1 MLQISAVIIT
11 FNEEK
16 NIGRCLDSIKGIVDD
31 VIVVD
36 SFSSDATQSIC
47 EKHNVNFIQR
57 KWEGYSETKNF
68 ANKQAKFAWVLSL
81 DADEALSTE
90 LKDVLLNL
98 KKGNELKTCSFNRLT
113 NYCGSWIKHSNW
125 YPDKKI
131 RLFNRDKIEWKG
143 LIHEELSLPNNEAI
157 YHFNENILHYS
168 YYTKEDHFKQ
178 IEKFTTLA
186 SQDLFARKKKSPV
199 YKLFVNPIAKF
210 VGHYILHL
218 GFLDG
223 GAGFAIAKNSAY
235 ATYLKYKKNRSLF
248 KHAKTK

>member
-16 NIGRCLDSIKGIVDD
+16 NIGRCLDSIKDIVDD
-31 VIVVD
+31 IVVVD

-47 EKHNVNFIQR
+47 EKHKVNFIQR

-68 ANKQAKFAWVLSL
+68 ANKQAKYPWVLSL
-81 DADEALSTE
+81 DADEALSDE
-90 LKDVLLNL
+90 LKKIILNL
-98 KKGNELKTCSFNRLT
+98 KSGAELKTCSFNRLT
-113 NYCGSWIKHSNW
+113 NYCGSWVKHSNW

-143 LIHEELSLPNNEAI
+143 VIHEELTLPPNETI
-157 YHFNENILHYS
+157 HHFKEDILHYS

-178 IEKFTTLA
+178 IDKFTTIA
-186 SQDLFARKKKSPV
+186 SQDLFDRNKNAPT
-199 YKLFVNPIAKF
+199 YKLIVNPIAKF
-210 VGHYILHL
+210 IGHYILHL

-223 GAGFAIAKNSAY
+223 SAGFAIAKNSAY
-235 ATYLKYKKNRSLF
+235 ATYLKYKKTRCLF
-248 KHAKTK
+248 KHAKAK